1 MKSED
6 DSAISKS
13 SESAV
18 APNEGNDSSSDTEDD
33 AREDINEDDEE
44 VDASE
49 TMTSAPVPMARKVS
63 VPADTTE
70 ELSREEYELSK
81 RETVNV
87 EDAARKISAVEIND
101 SDSETEE
108 DANPARKYS
117 SSLAEEE
124 PAKNVEEEK
133 HVSRSS
139 SSSEDAD
146 ESGPIIVDADD
157 VQPRPNGGA
166 EIRRPQFRHSSSSLS
181 DEEIQMPSESSPK
194 HKIEERKQQLAAA
207 AQEVERPPSSQSP
220 LPTRANADKIT
231 KMYTEAIGNNNNDQN
246 GSSKATERAKPTKDI
261 TSIYT
266 QAMVKTATPPASP
279 KPVPS
284 KNRGD
289 ITQLYTGGLSTK
301 APNGNGSPCIVAD
314 KLSPKKVISTVVL

>member
-49 TMTSAPVPMARKVS
+49 NNAPVPMARKVS

-70 ELSREEYELSK
+70 ELSKEEYELSK

-87 EDAARKISAVEIND
+87 EDAARKISAVELND

-108 DANPARKYS
+108 DANQGRRDS
-117 SSLAEEE
+117 SSDGEEE
-124 PAKNVEEEK
+124 PARNIEEER
-133 HVSRSS
+133 HVAARTVSS
-139 SSSEDAD
+139 SSDDAD

-157 VQPRPNGGA
+157 VQPRANGGA

-231 KMYTEAIGNNNNDQN
+231 KMYTEAIGNNNNDQA
-246 GSSKATERAKPTKDI
+246 SKATERTKPTKDI

-314 KLSPKKVISTVVL
+314 KLSPKKVIFLTYLFY